1 MEDVEDEARDEHL
14 ATRGAGD
21 PGQNQAN
28 MQLPQTCPSL
38 GFHIL
43 AGFLGRSRQKVPK
56 NMPKPGFHILWGVGL
71 AQKTPKNKPRF
82 HMFAKF
88 LASQKT
94 HKNISKPRLHIF
106 AWIPGSV
113 SPKKPRS
120 ARERTSLNSLH
131 LTTVPAS
138 QLAQPKPAPAALSA

>member
-1 MEDVEDEARDEHL
+1 MPKPSGL
-14 ATRGAGD
+14 A
-21 PGQNQAN
+21 
-28 MQLPQTCPSL
+28 
-38 GFHIL
+38 FHIL
-43 AGFLGRSRQKVPK
+43 AGFLGRSRQAWVSHFVGGSVLPK
-56 NMPKPGFHILWGVGL
+56 
-71 AQKTPKNKPRF
+71 KTPKNKPRF

-88 LASQKT
+88 LVSQKT
-94 HKNISKPRLHIF
+94 HKTISKPRLHIF

-138 QLAQPKPAPAALSA
+138 QLAQPKPTTAALSA

>member
-88 LASQKT
+88 LVSQKT
-94 HKNISKPRLHIF
+94 HKNIFL
-106 AWIPGSV
+106 
-113 SPKKPRS
+113 RS
-120 ARERTSLNSLH
+120 CLKG
-131 LTTVPAS
+131 
-138 QLAQPKPAPAALSA
+138 LADVIWSYKTRC